1 MTTSKVF
8 SSWDDTHS
16 LLWGNQPIQL
26 AHELHKSPLF
36 SMETLAELIQ
46 HYPREHYSLVQTGA
60 RGSSRVWREGEIGK
74 LSGRQV
80 MDAISRGGLWLNMRD
95 VGAIDSRYRT
105 LIDGM
110 FEEVAAKVPGF
121 EAWGHQESILISSP
135 DAQVYYHADLP
146 GQGLIQLAGRKRV
159 YVYPNTPPFIT
170 LQHLEDIAVYNVEVD
185 IPYESWYDKHAKVF
199 DIGPGQMLNWELN
212 APHRVENL
220 DTFSVS
226 MTVSYTNDQIRRSE
240 IVNLAN
246 GLLRHR
252 FGYQPK
258 TRNLRGPSYFAKAVM
273 QKLYRDSGWVKRE
286 REARRPTEFRL
297 DATEP
302 GKIVDLPKAA

>member
-1 MTTSKVF
+1 MTTNKVF
-8 SSWDDTHS
+8 SHWDDTHS
-16 LLWGNQPIQL
+16 VLWGNQPIQL
-26 AHELHKSPLF
+26 EHELHKSPLF
-36 SMETLAELIQ
+36 SIETLAGLIERF
-46 HYPREHYSLVQTGA
+46 PREHYSLVQTGA
-60 RGSSRVWREGEIGK
+60 RGSGRVWREGEIGD
-74 LSGRQV
+74 LGGRQV
-80 MDAISRGGLWLNMRD
+80 MDAISCGGLWLNMRD
-95 VGAIDSRYRT
+95 VGAVDARYRT
-105 LIDGM
+105 MIDGM
-110 FEEVAAKVPGF
+110 FEEVAARVPGF
-121 EAWGHQESILISSP
+121 QAWGHQESILVSAP

-146 GQGLIQLAGRKRV
+146 GQGLIQIAGRKRV

-170 LQHLEDIAVYNVEVD
+170 AEHLEDIAVYNVEVD
-185 IPYESWYDKHAKVF
+185 IPYQPWYDRHAKVF

-226 MTVSYTNDQIRRSE
+226 MTVSYTNDQIRRAE

-252 FGYQPK
+252 FGYAAR
-258 TRNLRGPSYFAKAVM
+258 TRNLRGPSYFAKAVL

-286 REARRPTEFRL
+286 RRARRPTEFRL
-297 DATEP
+297 DAREP

>member
-1 MTTSKVF
+1 MANKVF
-8 SSWDDTHS
+8 KNWDDTHS
-16 LLWGNQPIQL
+16 ALWGHQPIQL

-36 SMETLAELIQ
+36 STETLAALIERF
-46 HYPREHYSLVQTGA
+46 PRDQYSLVQTGA
-60 RGSSRVWREGEIGK
+60 RGSGRVWREGEIGG

-80 MDAISRGGLWLNMRD
+80 MEAIARGGLWLNMRD
-95 VGAIDSRYRT
+95 VGAIDGRYRAM
-105 LIDGM
+105 IDGM
-110 FEEVAAKVPGF
+110 FEEVAARVPGF
-121 EAWGHQESILISSP
+121 EAWGHQESILVSAP

-170 LQHLEDIAVYNVEVD
+170 PEHLEDIAVYNVEVD
-185 IPYESWYDKHAKVF
+185 IPYKPWYDSYAKVF

-240 IVNLAN
+240 IVSLAN

-252 FGYQPK
+252 FGYRPRS
-258 TRNLRGPSYFAKAVM
+258 RNLRGPSYLTKAVM
-273 QKLYRDSGWVKRE
+273 QKLYRNSGWVKRE
-286 REARRPTEFRL
+286 RNARRPTEFRL
-297 DATEP
+297 DASEP
-302 GKIVDLPKAA
+302 GKIIDLPKAA